1 MYNQKRLENPV
12 CIIRERPV
20 RNYILRQAM
29 AQIDLL
35 VPLNCPLSFL
45 YHNLGDDEVKIFK
58 DHMIDINKDL
68 TIRAL
73 EFREYLL
80 RLAGVRAVSDLD
92 NMDKLK
98 GSILALEDDDQL
110 TEYIFSNTNKAREE
124 YTKYNREE

>member
-1 MYNQKRLENPV
+1 MCNQKRLENPV

-29 AQIDLL
+29 AQTGLP

-45 YHNLGDDEVKIFK
+45 YYNLGDDEVKIFK

-73 EFREYLL
+73 ELREYLI
-80 RLAGVRAVSDLD
+80 RLAGVRDINDID
-92 NMDKLK
+92 NMDILK
-98 GSILALEDDDQL
+98 GSILALEDDDQFTDYL
-110 TEYIFSNTNKAREE
+110 FYNINKVREG
-124 YTKYNREE
+124 YTK